1 MELIKQQQK
10 KARTETGGEVFGMD
24 ETGLMVRVLQ
34 FKELKVE
41 EKMTPIKDVFML
53 ECQSKLDFDCLASIF
68 QSGHSRIPIYQG
80 TQQQIVGMLF
90 AKDLIMLNSEDEF
103 LVNDLLKF
111 YNHYPEFVWNDDT
124 CDVVLESFKS
134 GKSHMAIVRQ
144 VVEYDDGRDS
154 EYENTGIITL
164 EVGTTQ
170 SVHTFLSSFC
180 FDLRTAS
187 SLSLPPFPGLYRGPY
202 RGHHRRDRRLR

>member
-1 MELIKQQQK
+1 MMELIKQQQK
-10 KARTETGGEVFGMD
+10 KARTDTGAEVFGSD

-53 ECQSKLDFDCLASIF
+53 DSNCKLDFDCLASIF

-80 TQQQIVGMLF
+80 SKQQIVGLLF
-90 AKDLIMLNSEDEF
+90 AKDLIMLNPEDEF

-144 VVEYDDGRDS
+144 VVEYEDGRDS

-164 EVGTTQ
+164 EVQ
-170 SVHTFLSSFC
+170 SHSHTFLMF
-180 FDLRTAS
+180 
-187 SLSLPPFPGLYRGPY
+187 GN
-202 RGHHRRDRRLR
+202 